1 MDLLSEIGKEIQ
13 KRWSHIP
20 LHHIEIIRGGSW
32 LILFIGI
39 GKLAGL
45 LKEIIIAA
53 ELGVGAEMDVFLL
66 AMTLSTMLVGP
77 VAHTFINCL
86 STSYAECGTRKL
98 EKGFQEF
105 QGTINIFVIFCASGL
120 LVIQHIS
127 LPYVPRIFSIELAED
142 SLEKLVNYG
151 TVLNTYIVLSLLLAS
166 ASTRLLMQKRQIN
179 TLLDTLPALCTIAAC
194 LLWDQ
199 KINGWTLITG
209 FLLGHC
215 LQLLFLNIFLGDV
228 KIIFHFHWQF
238 TSEIRKFLQRFCWM
252 LPAQVLTTST
262 VLVDQIM
269 ASWLS
274 SGSIST
280 LGYATKILAIL
291 LTLTQTVIGRA
302 TLPVFGEMRAKPDV
316 LRKTVSHWVVIS
328 IIGGSVLSLIMGYY
342 AENIITILFERGEFG
357 STESQE
363 VKKVLWAY
371 LIQTPFYLGSTLLFI
386 ERVINGQQRDLFFL
400 SLLIFFSNIILNYYL
415 SSHISVVGIALST
428 SICYFIQ
435 LIYLVAKRY

>member
-1 MDLLSEIGKEIQ
+1 MDILSRIAKEIQ
-13 KRWSHIP
+13 KRLSKIP
-20 LHHIEIIRGGSW
+20 LHHVEIIRGGSW
-32 LILFIGI
+32 LILFIGV

-53 ELGVGAEMDVFLL
+53 ELGVGPEMDVFLL

-86 STSYAECGTRKL
+86 STSYAEWGTHNLGK
-98 EKGFQEF
+98 EFQEF
-105 QGTINIFVIFCASGL
+105 QGTINIFVILCAGGL

-127 LPYVPRIFSIELAED
+127 LPYLPRIFSIELEEN
-142 SLEKLVNYG
+142 SLEKLLNYSRL
-151 TVLNTYIVLSLLLAS
+151 LNTYIVLSLLLAM
-166 ASTRLLMQKRQIN
+166 ASTRLLMRKKQIN
-179 TLLDTLPALCTIAAC
+179 TLLETLPALSTITAC
-194 LLWDQ
+194 LLWNQ
-199 KINGWTLITG
+199 KVDGWTLITG
-209 FLLGHC
+209 FLVGHC
-215 LQLLFLNIFLGDV
+215 LQLLVLNIFLGDV
-228 KIIFHFHWQF
+228 KFIFCFHWKI
-238 TSEIRKFLQRFCWM
+238 TSEIKIFLQRFYWM
-252 LPAQVLTTST
+252 IPAQVLTTST

-280 LGYATKILAIL
+280 LGYATRILAIL

-302 TLPVFGEMRAKPDV
+302 TLPVFGEMRARPDV
-316 LRKTVSHWVVIS
+316 LKKTVNQWVMIS
-328 IIGGSVLSLIMGYY
+328 LVGGSTLSLIMGYY
-342 AENIITILFERGEFG
+342 AENIITILFERGEFK

-386 ERVINGQQRDLFFL
+386 ERVIKGQQRDLFFL
-400 SLLIFFSNIILNYYL
+400 SLLIFSSNIILNYYL